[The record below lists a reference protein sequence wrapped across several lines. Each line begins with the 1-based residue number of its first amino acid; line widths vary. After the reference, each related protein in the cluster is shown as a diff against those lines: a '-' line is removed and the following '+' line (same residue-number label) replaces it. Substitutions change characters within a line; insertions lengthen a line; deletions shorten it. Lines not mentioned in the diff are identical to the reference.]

1 MKLLSTIIPRGRIWR
16 VPLMAALLAGANFF
30 AGCTSW
36 GQRQLSVERDSDS
49 WEVITISGTNISDSF
64 AGNLTIIESMDFFY
78 FNLNG
83 KGGAVD
89 SSKGHEAKVKAVREV
104 GKGVAK
110 GLVSG
115 ATRGFVP

>member
-1 MKLLSTIIPRGRIWR
+1 MKLLTFLLTATIWLP
-16 VPLMAALLAGANFF
+16 
-30 AGCTSW
+30 GCTSW
-36 GQRQLSVERDSDS
+36 GQRQITVERDADS
-49 WEVITISGTNISDSF
+49 WSVAADSGTNISKGF
-64 AGNLTIIESMDFFY
+64 AGNLTIIESLDFFY

-89 SSKGHEAKVKAVREV
+89 SSKGHEATVRAVKEV
-104 GKGVAK
+104 GKGIAK